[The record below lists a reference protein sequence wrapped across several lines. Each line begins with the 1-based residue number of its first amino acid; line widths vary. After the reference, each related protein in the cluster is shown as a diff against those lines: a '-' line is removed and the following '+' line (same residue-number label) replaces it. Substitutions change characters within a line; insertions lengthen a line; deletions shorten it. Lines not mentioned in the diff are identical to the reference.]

1 MDKVRKSVATPKS
14 ALLTLTP
21 SEVNALCVP
30 QSSQVYE
37 LFKKC
42 ALAVLTSGLQ
52 SDDPDF
58 LSEHYADF
66 DVRFERSDRGIAL
79 HLTNAPAEAYVDG
92 ELVAGLQEH
101 LFAVLRDIIYVQNEL
116 QWPRSDDAFDSADAT
131 ESVFKILRHANAVK
145 RGRQHGLV
153 VCWGG
158 HSISR
163 EEYDY
168 SKELGYELGLRGLDI
183 CTGCG
188 IGAMK
193 GPMKGATIAHSK
205 QRIPNGRYIG
215 LTEPGIIAAEA
226 PNAIVNELIIMPD
239 IEKRLEAFVRLA
251 HAIIIFPGGA
261 GTAEEILYLLS
272 VLSAPQNQQQKL
284 PVILTGPASG
294 KAYFE
299 TIISFIANSLGE
311 EYAERVEVRI
321 DDAAHVA
328 ADIKKGVEAVFAYR
342 DAVDD
347 AQYFNWS
354 MSIDTDLQQPFE
366 ATHEKMA
373 ALQLSG
379 DLPAHVLARNLRSAF
394 SGIVS
399 GNVKKDGIERI
410 RQHGPFQIHADAEI
424 GRQLDELLAGF
435 VADQRM
441 RLPGTVYKPCY
452 EIIRPRN

>member
-1 MDKVRKSVATPKS
+1 MDKVEKFVATPTS
-14 ALLTLTP
+14 SLTTLTP

-30 QSSQVYE
+30 QSSAVYE

-42 ALAVLTSGLQ
+42 ALAVLTSGLA
-52 SDDPDF
+52 SDDPDYF
-58 LSEHYADF
+58 GEQYADF
-66 DVRFERSDRGIAL
+66 DVRFEQSDRGIAL
-79 HLTNAPAEAYVDG
+79 HLSNAPAGAYVDG
-92 ELVAGLQEH
+92 ELVTGLKEH
-101 LFAVLRDIIYVQNEL
+101 LFSVLRDIIYVQNEL
-116 QWPRSDDAFDSADAT
+116 KWPDSSEEFDSSSAT
-131 ESVFKILRHANAVK
+131 EAVFKILRHADAVK
-145 RGRQHGLV
+145 KGPQHGLV

-158 HSISR
+158 HSIGR
-163 EEYDY
+163 AEYDY
-168 SKELGYELGLRGLDI
+168 TKEVGYELGLRGLDI

-193 GPMKGATIAHSK
+193 GPMKGATIAHAK
-205 QRIPNGRYIG
+205 QRITDGRYVG

-239 IEKRLEAFVRLA
+239 IEKRLEAFMRLA

-272 VLSAPQNQQQKL
+272 VLSAPQNEQQKL

-294 KAYFE
+294 KAYFDG
-299 TIISFIANSLGE
+299 IVSFISTCLGE
-311 EYAERVEVRI
+311 EYADRVKVRI
-321 DDAAHVA
+321 DAAAGVA
-328 ADIKKGVEAVFAYR
+328 ADLKAGVEQVFAHR

-354 MSIDTDLQQPFE
+354 MHVDSELQQPFE
-366 ATHEKMA
+366 ATHEQMA
-373 ALQLSG
+373 ALKLTR
-379 DLPAHVLARNLRSAF
+379 DLPAHKLARNLRCAF

-410 RQHGPFQIHADAEI
+410 RKHGPFQIHADSVIAE
-424 GRQLDELLAGF
+424 QLDKLLAGF

-441 RLPGTVYKPCY
+441 RLPGKEYVPCY
-452 EIIRPRN
+452 KIIFQD

>member
-183 CTGCG
+183 CTGC
-188 IGAMK
+188 
-193 GPMKGATIAHSK
+193 
-205 QRIPNGRYIG
+205 
-215 LTEPGIIAAEA
+215 
-226 PNAIVNELIIMPD
+226 NELIIMPD

>member
-1 MDKVRKSVATPKS
+1 MDKVKEFVATPSSSLS
-14 ALLTLTP
+14 ALTP

-30 QSSQVYE
+30 QTSAIYE

-42 ALAVLTSGLQ
+42 ALAVLTSGIE
-52 SDDPDF
+52 SDDPDH
-58 LSEHYADF
+58 LGEQYRDF
-66 DVRFERSDRGIAL
+66 DVRFEQSDRAIEL
-79 HLTNAPAEAYVDG
+79 RLSNAPAEAYVDG
-92 ELVAGLQEH
+92 QLVTGLKEH

-116 QWPRSDDAFDSADAT
+116 QWPVSKDDFDSTGAT
-131 ESVFKILRHANAVK
+131 EAVFKILRHAEAVA
-145 RGRQHGLV
+145 RGPQHGLV

-168 SKELGYELGLRGLDI
+168 TKEVGYELGLRGLDI

-193 GPMKGATIAHSK
+193 GPMKGATIAHAK
-205 QRIPNGRYIG
+205 QRIADGRYIG

-251 HAIIIFPGGA
+251 HGVIVFPGGV

-272 VLSAPQNQQQKL
+272 VLSAPQNQHLQL
-284 PVILTGPASG
+284 PVVLTGPASG
-294 KAYFE
+294 KAYFDG
-299 TIISFIANSLGE
+299 IVSFISTCLGQ
-311 EYAERVEVRI
+311 EYAERLEVRI
-321 DDAAHVA
+321 NDAAGVA
-328 ADIKKGVEAVFAYR
+328 TRLKSGVEAVLLQR
-342 DAVDD
+342 DEIDD
-347 AQYFNWS
+347 AQYFNWAMHIES
-354 MSIDTDLQQPFE
+354 DLQQAFE
-366 ATHEKMA
+366 ATHEAMA
-373 ALQLSG
+373 ALKLTR
-379 DLPAHVLARNLRSAF
+379 DMPTHHLASNLRSAF

-410 RQHGPFQIHADAEI
+410 RQHGPFKIHADKIMAE
-424 GRQLDELLAGF
+424 QLEKLLAGF

-441 RLPGTVYKPCY
+441 KLPGKKYVPCY
-452 EIIRPRN
+452 EIVSNE